1 MIKQTIFKKSEQ
13 QLLLKR
19 KDEVVFREEPI
30 GGFPGAHNELLLSS
44 VYTTLWFM
52 VILWFMYFSLYMFS
66 IYISHQKRKK
76 HLNGK
81 IYITNLILRGLI
93 SIRSFFSLEDII
105 SKVLSHYFW
114 SIFTSVG
121 RCFRN
126 EGSYKIYAFL
136 CVWVIVQ
143 VYIYLILG
151 ELEKGTFSIM
161 RIKISFKNAKI
172 QVIQISH
179 QL

>member
-1 MIKQTIFKKSEQ
+1 MSYCW
-13 QLLLKR
+13 
-19 KDEVVFREEPI
+19 VVFTQQF
-30 GGFPGAHNELLLSS
+30 GLWLS
-44 VYTTLWFM
+44 YDLRTF
-52 VILWFMYFSLYMFS
+52 LYICS
-66 IYISHQKRKK
+66 IYTSPTKK
-76 HLNGK
+76 EKKYLNGK

-105 SKVLSHYFW
+105 SKVLSHYSW